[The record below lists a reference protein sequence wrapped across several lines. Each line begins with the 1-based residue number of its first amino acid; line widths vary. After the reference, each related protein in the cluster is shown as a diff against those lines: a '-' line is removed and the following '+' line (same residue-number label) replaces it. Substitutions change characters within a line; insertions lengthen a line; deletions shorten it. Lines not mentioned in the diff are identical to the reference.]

1 MSGYSASEMKECPW
15 TLFDLGVCFLIED
28 AFWTCYTW
36 VFCMLRENRE
46 VNSSFPKKEGWGS
59 FLAIKIQR
67 ELKDEIPLHLFLHLA
82 NGHFSACV
90 TDLAPFRSPQT
101 AFLYY
106 QSWEAGNPVPQTTL
120 QLPGTGTWPGFHRS
134 LALPHGSD
142 VEVSSA
148 RGGRGLGDWTTGRS
162 TGPFGKHRG
171 TVARSSGEM
180 GRNFDI

>member
-1 MSGYSASEMKECPW
+1 MSGYSASEMKECLW

-90 TDLAPFRSPQT
+90 TDLAPFRSPPDC
-101 AFLYY
+101 LSVLSKLG
-106 QSWEAGNPVPQTTL
+106 SWKPSASDYFAATGYGHMAWFPPILGTPSRLRRGSEQCKRWPRAGRL
-120 QLPGTGTWPGFHRS
+120 DHRQ
-134 LALPHGSD
+134 
-142 VEVSSA
+142 VN
-148 RGGRGLGDWTTGRS
+148 WTFWKAQRHS
-162 TGPFGKHRG
+162 C
-171 TVARSSGEM
+171 
-180 GRNFDI
+180 